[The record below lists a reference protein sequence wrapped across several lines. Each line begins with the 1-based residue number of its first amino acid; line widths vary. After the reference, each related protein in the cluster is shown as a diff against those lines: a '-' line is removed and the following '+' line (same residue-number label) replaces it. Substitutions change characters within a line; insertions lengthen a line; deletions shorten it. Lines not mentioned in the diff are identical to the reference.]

1 MFIVEKKNS
10 DQQYWGYFERIQ
22 RKDLPHMKK
31 PPWGFTW
38 RNELSNPHREVYKL
52 LVEGSNDIQAGISF
66 EYHEGFILVE
76 VIESAPYNRND
87 TYGLKVAPTL
97 LAFACKT
104 SFDKGYDGY
113 VAIHIKR
120 GNHKLIKLYRDLGA
134 SPLSNDRLALD
145 TFASSQLINI
155 YYR

>member
-10 DQQYWGYFERIQ
+10 DQQYRGYFERIQ

-38 RNELSNPHREVYKL
+38 RYELSNPHREVYKL

-87 TYGLKVAPTL
+87 TSGLKVAPTL
-97 LAFACKT
+97 FAFASKT
-104 SFDKGYDGY
+104 SFDKGFDGY

-120 GNHKLIKLYRDLGA
+120 GNQKLIKLYLDLGA
-134 SPLSNDRLALD
+134 SHLSNDRLVLD
-145 TFASSQLINI
+145 TFASRQLINI